1 MGSSQSNLPTATS
14 LTASDDK
21 TTLAAQPA
29 KQPVAA
35 DAAVN
40 DDNGT
45 TNNKKPKKE
54 RKGYDLV
61 QYKCRRRKA
70 GTYHPFLLSFF
81 FRFQTIL
88 SIFSLPF
95 SLYIT
100 QPTTSVMRNG
110 MAESF

>member
-1 MGSSQSNLPTATS
+1 M
-14 LTASDDK
+14 
-21 TTLAAQPA
+21 

-40 DDNGT
+40 DDNRT

-70 GTYHPFLLSFF
+70 GTLPFSPLFLLFDFKQYCPYSHY
-81 FRFQTIL
+81 
-88 SIFSLPF
+88 P